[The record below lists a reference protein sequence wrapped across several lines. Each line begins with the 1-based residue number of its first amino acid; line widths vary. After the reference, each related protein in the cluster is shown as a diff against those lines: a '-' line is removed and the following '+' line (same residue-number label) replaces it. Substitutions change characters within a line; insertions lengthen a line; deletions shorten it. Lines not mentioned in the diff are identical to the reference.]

1 MSSKKYKLHFASS
14 IIQTVKEV
22 KAFIFPALIV
32 LAINRFNININSF
45 QSVLELL
52 PVIVIVSLFVYSI
65 IRGITTWLTFTYWIE
80 DEELKTEYGLLF
92 KKKRFIPIERIQ
104 NLNYNEGVIHRL
116 FNVVQISIET
126 AGGTTSVADVE
137 LSAVTKNAAN
147 EMERLIHQSYKRD
160 DQNEQSSQVNEIIFK
175 MKNENLVLLAT
186 TSSSVGVVL
195 AGIAALFSQI
205 IEIIPFDK
213 ISVHF
218 SLLQHSSL
226 FLLTLLIATALL
238 IAWIIS
244 VAMSFLSYYDF
255 TLSYF
260 EGRLEI
266 SRGLLEKK
274 KITIPVGKIQA
285 VKIVE
290 NPLRQLFGYA
300 TVTIENAGSSMTSAS
315 EKKVVLL
322 PLIKKSEIQSILQN
336 IMDIDLNVVDGTYSP
351 KRARPLF
358 YRKYVM
364 VLLAFTV
371 IATIYISNYSLAL
384 LLLIPPFAYLGFIQ
398 HRNACF
404 KLSDQQLVVQY
415 RVISKV
421 LYIVKHNKVQVF
433 EMTQTVFQK
442 HLQIYTGKV
451 YVMGNMGGVKIKIYN
466 QTKEALNEVYR
477 FIKKRDV

>member
-1 MSSKKYKLHFASS
+1 MSSEKYKLHFASS
-14 IIQTVKEV
+14 IIQTIKEV

-32 LAINRFNININSF
+32 LAVNGFNININSF
-45 QSVLELL
+45 QSILELI
-52 PVIVIVSLFVYSI
+52 PVFIIVSLFVYSI
-65 IRGITTWLTFTYWIE
+65 IRGITKWLTFTYWIE
-80 DEELKTEYGLLF
+80 DEELKTEYGLFF

-126 AGGTTSVADVE
+126 AGGLTSVADVE
-137 LSAVTKNAAN
+137 LSAITKNAAS
-147 EMERLIHQSYKRD
+147 EMERLIHQNYKRD
-160 DQNEQSSQVNEIIFK
+160 CQNEQPDQKNKIIFK
-175 MKNENLVLLAT
+175 MKNENLLLLAT

-195 AGIAALFSQI
+195 TGIVALFSQI
-205 IEIIPFDK
+205 VEIIPFNK

-218 SLLQHSSL
+218 SFLQQSSL
-226 FLLTLLIATALL
+226 FLLTLIIAVALL

-244 VAMSFLSYYDF
+244 VAMTFLSYYDF

-260 EGRLEI
+260 EDRLEI

-274 KITIPVGKIQA
+274 KITIPVEKIQA
-285 VKIVE
+285 IKIIE
-290 NPLRQLFGYA
+290 NPVRQLFGYA
-300 TVTIENAGSSMTSAS
+300 TVTIENAGSSMTSAN

-322 PLIKKSEIQSILQN
+322 PLIKKSAIQSILLN
-336 IMDIDLNVVDGTYSP
+336 SMDIDLDVEGGNYSP

-358 YRKYVM
+358 YRKYVL
-364 VLLAFTV
+364 VLAIFTV
-371 IATIYISNYSLAL
+371 IATIYISIYSLAL
-384 LLLIPPFAYLGFIQ
+384 LLLVPLFAYLGYIQ

-404 KLSDQQLVVQY
+404 KLGGNQLAVQY

-421 LYIVKHNKVQVF
+421 LYIAKQNKVQAF
-433 EMTQTVFQK
+433 EITQTVFQK